1 MKNNGE
7 LKQIEKLL
15 DCFKEMNFV
24 EILGFGRLVG
34 IEEKDEFEEYMQD
47 LCVAYSEQPRTE
59 RRRLLKLAKQVISG
73 R

>member
-1 MKNNGE
+1 MKSNGE

-15 DCFKEMNFV
+15 ELFKKMNFV
-24 EILGFGRLVG
+24 EILGFGKLVG
-34 IEEKDEFEEYMQD
+34 VEEKDEFEEYMQD
-47 LCVAYSEQPRTE
+47 LCVAYSELPRGE

>member
-15 DCFKEMNFV
+15 ELFAKMNFV
-24 EILGFGRLVG
+24 EILGFGKLVG

-47 LCVAYSEQPRTE
+47 LCIAYSELPRGE
-59 RRRLLKLAKQVISG
+59 RRKLFKLAKQVVTG

>member
-1 MKNNGE
+1 MKSNGE

-15 DCFKEMNFV
+15 ELFKKMNFV
-24 EILGFGRLVG
+24 EILGFGKLVG
-34 IEEKDEFEEYMQD
+34 VEEKDEFEEYIQD
-47 LCVAYSEQPRTE
+47 LCIAYNELPRGE